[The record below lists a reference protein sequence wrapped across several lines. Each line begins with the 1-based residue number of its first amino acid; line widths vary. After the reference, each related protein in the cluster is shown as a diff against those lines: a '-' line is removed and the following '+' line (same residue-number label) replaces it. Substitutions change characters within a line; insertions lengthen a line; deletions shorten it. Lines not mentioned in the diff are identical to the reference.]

1 MRQAPLRGGLAGVFA
16 RRNMADL
23 IASAAIIGIL
33 VVMIAGL
40 TTWLMSTLLA
50 LNICFSL
57 IILLI
62 SFYILRPLDFST
74 FPSVLLIATVFRLA
88 LNVASTK
95 LILSTY
101 SGDPAM
107 KAGAVI
113 NFFGRVVAGDDPIV
127 GLVIFA
133 ILIIIQFVVITKGA
147 GRVAEVAARF
157 TLDAMPGKQM
167 AIDADLNAGLINEQ
181 EAKSRRERIV
191 EEADFYGSMDGA
203 SKFVRGDAI
212 AGILITLI
220 NIVGGF
226 VRGFMDELTVN
237 QIFRAYTLLTI
248 GDGLVSQIP
257 ALLVATSA
265 GIVVTRTSGE
275 KQTLGQNLGDQLM
288 PHSSAMTVGA
298 ITIGLIALI
307 GLAFPDT
314 RGITLPFLIIFF
326 LALGGAFFM
335 RRQKQQ
341 IQRDEV
347 EKEVEERE
355 KQQPQEQI
363 ETLLHVDAMEIEIG
377 YGLIPL
383 VDVEQGGDLL
393 ERVSQIRRQVASDF
407 GMIVPPIRIRDNM
420 QLSPHEYQI
429 RIKGVQVARG
439 ELKLDYYLAM
449 NPSGVGEELPGEE
462 TTEPAFG
469 LPARWISSDLR
480 ERAELMGYTVVEPA
494 AVLATHLTE
503 VIKRNAW
510 ELMGRQE
517 TQKLVDNLKETHPV
531 VVNELVPDVL
541 GLGLVQKVL
550 QNLLRERVSIRDL
563 ASIFE
568 ALADNA
574 PISKDVDYLTECAR
588 ASLARKITQRHRSDD
603 GKLYVI
609 TLDPAIEKMVA
620 DAVQKSPQGGY
631 LALDAATAQQLIR
644 GIKEQYDKAVSGGK
658 EVVLLTNS
666 QIRLYLRRV
675 TERVLSGLNILSY
688 NEISPDVQVI
698 NVGQVQLGRTSEKVS
713 G

>member
-23 IASAAIIGIL
+23 IASAAIIGIP

-480 ERAELMGYTVVEPA
+480 D
-494 AVLATHLTE
+494 
-503 VIKRNAW
+503 AW